1 MSIVLKSYVFPPVYV
16 DNRRQF
22 VGQYGVTK
30 SGPMDEYHF
39 FYNYTLLNNSP
50 EITAIECIGHIQ
62 IHVIEPV
69 ILAFTGSCAVSI
81 AGNTL
86 KDAVGLF
93 ETDTIID
100 IYPTQYGFRFY
111 IGCYS
116 GFSADAVFN
125 SNNSVNRE
133 GFGPVLHLNDVI
145 YPNQT
150 LDISDEKIKTV
161 LYKGAA
167 KPNFLDIL
175 FLQEIFGTAPNSE
188 NCIANHQDN
197 FYDVSKDITLIP
209 FVQNFQ
215 HKLFSTSQCYRFL
228 HEIFTVAPE
237 SNRMGYRLDK
247 QHKLSH
253 TLVLDNSQV
262 TVLGGLQITPAG
274 QTIVLMNDKQTV
286 GGYPMMGTVTALGRA
301 RLGQLNAGCKIKFV
315 VQDIFSAHA
324 QQQILRAWIDN
335 FSSKIYV

>member
-1 MSIVLKSYVFPPVYV
+1 MSILLKNYVFPPVFV

-30 SGPMDEYHF
+30 SGPIDEYHF
-39 FYNYTLLNNSP
+39 AYNCTLLNNSP
-50 EITAIECIGHIQ
+50 EATAIECIGHIQ
-62 IHVIEPV
+62 IHIIQPV
-69 ILAFTGSCAVSI
+69 TLAFTGSCAVSV

-93 ETDTIID
+93 APDTIID
-100 IYPTQYGFRFY
+100 IYPTEQGFRFY

-116 GFSADAVFN
+116 GFSADSVFN
-125 SNNSVNRE
+125 SCNSVNRE

-145 YPNQT
+145 HSNQIIN
-150 LDISDEKIKTV
+150 ISDKNLSTV
-161 LYKGAA
+161 LDKSSA
-167 KPNFLDIL
+167 KPHFLDDL
-175 FLQEIFGTAPNSE
+175 FSQEIFTTSPQIDNDQPTAQNNFQATIE
-188 NCIANHQDN
+188 NM
-197 FYDVSKDITLIP
+197 TLIP

-215 HKLFSTSQCYRFL
+215 HKLFSTAQCYSFL

-237 SNRMGYRLDK
+237 SNRMGYRLNK
-247 QHKLSH
+247 QQILSH
-253 TLVLDNSQV
+253 PLVLDNSQV

-315 VQDIFSAHA
+315 AQDIHSAYA
-324 QQQILRAWIDN
+324 QQQMLWARLGVIN
-335 FSSKIYV
+335 